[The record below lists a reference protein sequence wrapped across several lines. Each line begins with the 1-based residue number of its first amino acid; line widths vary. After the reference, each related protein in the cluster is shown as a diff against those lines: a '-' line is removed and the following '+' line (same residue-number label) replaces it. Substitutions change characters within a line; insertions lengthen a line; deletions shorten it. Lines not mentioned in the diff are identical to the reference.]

1 GTTVTAIR
9 FRRNASERLLPWP
22 SSSPPP
28 PPLPPQPASARASAV
43 VTIARMVEPLLQVPV
58 SLHERRAAND
68 LGGGTVPTRGG
79 GSDSAVRTRPAATR
93 GEGGYMRSGFGVGAG
108 RAAAERRATSTITP
122 SITTSTRISCA
133 SVSGTSSS
141 TIRPRL
147 ATQT

>member
-1 GTTVTAIR
+1 PVSASEKSTPSVVGSLVMSRTRSLSPRQSRSFSSGTTVTAIR

-68 LGGGTVPTRGG
+68 LGGG
-79 GSDSAVRTRPAATR
+79 
-93 GEGGYMRSGFGVGAG
+93 
-108 RAAAERRATSTITP
+108 
-122 SITTSTRISCA
+122 
-133 SVSGTSSS
+133 
-141 TIRPRL
+141 
-147 ATQT
+147 